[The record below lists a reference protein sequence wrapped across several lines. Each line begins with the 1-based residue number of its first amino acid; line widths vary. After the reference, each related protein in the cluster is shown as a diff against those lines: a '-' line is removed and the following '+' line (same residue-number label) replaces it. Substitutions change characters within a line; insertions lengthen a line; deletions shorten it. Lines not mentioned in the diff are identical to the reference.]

1 METYGFFINYVNLT
15 LNSSSKQIFT
25 YRFYDDIYDLQR
37 KQFGIILNIL
47 VKIDLLSYFGDY
59 ILTSSFPGNSG
70 PGWLIELGSW
80 IT

>member
-15 LNSSSKQIFT
+15 LNSLSKTIFT
-25 YRFYDDIYDLQR
+25 YRFYNDIYDLQG

-47 VKIDLLSYFGDY
+47 VKSYLFSYVGDY
-59 ILTSSFPGNSG
+59 ILTSSFPRNSG

-80 IT
+80 GI